1 MLIFWKLRRQ
11 DMSNVPNVYFF
22 LCINKLFKCK
32 MPIFME
38 IDKTSTFFVMTEKN
52 TAKAAGNYGLSN

>member
-1 MLIFWKLRRQ
+1 
-11 DMSNVPNVYFF
+11 MSNVPNVYFF